1 MRPRNYSCLLV
12 ICFHKTYVR
21 SIKKKKKRRCPMG
34 LFGNG
39 ETKEQKQARK
49 QQALLD
55 KYGVGDLSDPR
66 DAESVKT
73 IANEL
78 VGNNLIEFG
87 TALRGSGADIAKMTY
102 LRAIVEQNFMIIRQ
116 LDKLNHNLENLK

>member
-1 MRPRNYSCLLV
+1 
-12 ICFHKTYVR
+12 
-21 SIKKKKKRRCPMG
+21 MG